1 TGDLEK
7 EAAVAFFPT
16 LVQSNMIQINLL
28 ESEHGRLWIYDNN
41 GKLVLDQLLEKDN
54 TLSLNAL
61 PKGLYS
67 AVIETSGK
75 KFSKKFLV
83 Q

>member
-1 TGDLEK
+1 
-7 EAAVAFFPT
+7 
-16 LVQSNMIQINLL
+16 MIQINLL

-41 GKLVLDQLLEKDN
+41 GKLISDQLLGKEN
-54 TLSLNAL
+54 TLNLNTL
-61 PKGLYS
+61 PQGLYS

-75 KFSKKFLV
+75 RAAKKFLV